1 MKVIAI
7 ERGYYGGRIREPQD
21 AGGEPFDIISEKHL
35 GKWMEPQGWKPA
47 GSSKPEASASGGQGG
62 TTPAYTAKHNGGGRH
77 IVIDAS
83 GKKVGDFVGAN
94 REEAQ
99 AEADR
104 LIAGGAPYVKPAD
117 SGAGGQ
123 GGTLAGEG
131 AAGDEKDD
139 PGLPDA

>member
-1 MKVIAI
+1 MAKYEVL
-7 ERGYYGGRIREPQD
+7 ERSFINGRLC
-21 AGGEPFDIISEKHL
+21 EKGAVVEL
-35 GKWMEPQGWKPA
+35 EVDSPGTNLKPIGVA
-47 GSSKPEASASGGQGG
+47 QVVKSAVVATGGQGG

-94 REEAQ
+94 KEEAQ

-117 SGAGGQ
+117 SGTGGQ

-131 AAGDEKDD
+131 AAGDEEDD